1 MIDSIPQKIIDR
13 VSTKTKDKSSQVINR
28 SRRLESDK
36 DSLHGDKND
45 LHSFEWLNLL
55 QPTKLSFDKE
65 IYDQLIIRNNDGS
78 FVDANNNSKDN
89 IHFHPSKAK
98 NYLSTCQ
105 GSAYEDNAKYKR
117 ITDIHDYID
126 GLAHTSLKPIAL
138 KQAISKNYE
147 SLKVK
152 EANICTSSRP
162 TKEAHLFYSGQHSRL
177 PRPILKCTDQKND
190 YLVSGLVK
198 EEYSISVSKNGASNS
213 SSNKVHAVSFV
224 LPSDVSVSTQNDI
237 VDGEIMSYN
246 NSLADANDL
255 PTFDS
260 SSDKISNI
268 DRVSIPASHDEIW
281 SNRKKSFLIS
291 PPSSFSDSDTCDN
304 ETTALRGR
312 NLSSLEISFMTNDR
326 QINIQEGGRYSIL
339 NRDFT
344 PKTKE
349 SSTLKEFQQI
359 RKEIIS
365 QRARCELDVNK
376 WKSSSTSSLLIRS
389 KKTKSYNFED
399 SSGESTDTLLEEA
412 KQYIDVAK
420 EKIVTM
426 EDWHK
431 IDLKKKKYKKR

>member
-13 VSTKTKDKSSQVINR
+13 VSTKTKDTSTQVINR

-36 DSLHGDKND
+36 DSVHGDKND

-55 QPTKLSFDKE
+55 QPTKHSLDEE
-65 IYDQLIIRNNDGS
+65 IYDQVTIKNNDGS
-78 FVDANNNSKDN
+78 VDTNNNSKDN
-89 IHFHPSKAK
+89 INFPPSKTK
-98 NYLSTCQ
+98 NYLYTFQ
-105 GSAYEDNAKYKR
+105 GSVYEDNALYNR
-117 ITDIHDYID
+117 LTDIHDYPD
-126 GLAHTSLKPIAL
+126 GLAHASLKQIAL
-138 KQAISKNYE
+138 KQATSKKYE

-152 EANICTSSRP
+152 EANICSSSRP
-162 TKEAHLFYSGQHSRL
+162 SKEAHSFNSDQHSIF
-177 PRPILKCTDQKND
+177 PRPILKCSDQEN
-190 YLVSGLVK
+190 LVSGLVK
-198 EEYSISVSKNGASNS
+198 EEYSITVSKNETSNS
-213 SSNKVHAVSFV
+213 SSNKVHAVSFF
-224 LPSDVSVSTQNDI
+224 LPSDVNVFTQNDI

-246 NSLADANDL
+246 NSFTDANDL
-255 PTFDS
+255 PKFDS

-268 DRVSIPASHDEIW
+268 DRVSVPASHDEIW
-281 SNRKKSFLIS
+281 SKRKKSFLIS

-304 ETTALRGR
+304 EATTLRGR
-312 NLSSLEISFMTNDR
+312 NLSTPEISYMTNDR

-349 SSTLKEFQQI
+349 SSTLQECQEI
-359 RKEIIS
+359 RKEILS
-365 QRARCELDVNK
+365 QRARCELDVKK

-389 KKTKSYNFED
+389 KGRKSYNFED

-426 EDWHK
+426 EDWNK

>member
-13 VSTKTKDKSSQVINR
+13 VSTKTKDTSTQVINR

-36 DSLHGDKND
+36 DSVHGDKND

-55 QPTKLSFDKE
+55 QPTKHSLDEE
-65 IYDQLIIRNNDGS
+65 IYDQVTIKNNDGS
-78 FVDANNNSKDN
+78 VDTNNNSKDN
-89 IHFHPSKAK
+89 INFPPSKTK
-98 NYLSTCQ
+98 NYLYTFQ
-105 GSAYEDNAKYKR
+105 GSAYEDNALYNR
-117 ITDIHDYID
+117 LTDIHDYPD
-126 GLAHTSLKPIAL
+126 GLAHTSLKQIAL
-138 KQAISKNYE
+138 KQATSKKYE

-152 EANICTSSRP
+152 EANICSSSRP
-162 TKEAHLFYSGQHSRL
+162 SKEAHSFNSDQHSIF
-177 PRPILKCTDQKND
+177 PRPILKCSDQKN
-190 YLVSGLVK
+190 LVSGLVK
-198 EEYSISVSKNGASNS
+198 EEYSITVSKNETSNS
-213 SSNKVHAVSFV
+213 SSNKVHAVSFF
-224 LPSDVSVSTQNDI
+224 LPSDVNVSTQNDI

-246 NSLADANDL
+246 NSFTDANDL
-255 PTFDS
+255 PTFDR

-268 DRVSIPASHDEIW
+268 DRVSVLASHDEIW
-281 SNRKKSFLIS
+281 SKRKKSFLIS

-312 NLSSLEISFMTNDR
+312 NLSNPEISYMTNDR
-326 QINIQEGGRYSIL
+326 QLNIQEGGRYSIL
-339 NRDFT
+339 NRDLT

-349 SSTLKEFQQI
+349 SSALKEFQEI
-359 RKEIIS
+359 RKEILS

-389 KKTKSYNFED
+389 KGRKSYNFED

-426 EDWHK
+426 EDWNK

>member
-1 MIDSIPQKIIDR
+1 MIDTIPQKIIDL
-13 VSTKTKDKSSQVINR
+13 VSTKTKDTSSQVINR

-36 DSLHGDKND
+36 DSVHGDKND

-55 QPTKLSFDKE
+55 QPTKHSFDEE
-65 IYDQLIIRNNDGS
+65 IYDHVTIRNNDGS
-78 FVDANNNSKDN
+78 VDTNNNSKDN
-89 IHFHPSKAK
+89 INFHPSKAK
-98 NYLSTCQ
+98 NYLSTFQC
-105 GSAYEDNAKYKR
+105 SANEDNAQYNR
-117 ITDIHDYID
+117 ITDIHDYPD

-138 KQAISKNYE
+138 KQAVSKNYE
-147 SLKVK
+147 SHKVK

-162 TKEAHLFYSGQHSRL
+162 TKETHLFYSGQHSIF
-177 PRPILKCTDQKND
+177 PRPILKYGDQKNR
-190 YLVSGLVK
+190 VSDLVK
-198 EEYSISVSKNGASNS
+198 EEYSITVSKNETPNS
-213 SSNKVHAVSFV
+213 SSNKVHAVSFF

-246 NSLADANDL
+246 NSFTDANDL
-255 PTFDS
+255 PKFDS

-268 DRVSIPASHDEIW
+268 DRVSVHASHDEIW
-281 SNRKKSFLIS
+281 SKRKKSFQIS

-304 ETTALRGR
+304 EATTLRGR
-312 NLSSLEISFMTNDR
+312 NLSTPEISYMTNDR

-349 SSTLKEFQQI
+349 GSTLKEFREI
-359 RKEIIS
+359 RKEILS

-389 KKTKSYNFED
+389 KGRKSYNFED

-426 EDWHK
+426 EDWNK